1 MWHVYILEAGNR
13 ALYTGITN
21 DLARRFQAHRNGTGA
36 RFTKA
41 FGVKRLVYQEEC
53 VTRSEALKRE
63 AAIKKLPR
71 AQKLKLVYHP

>member
-1 MWHVYILEAGNR
+1 MWHVYMLETGNR

-21 DLARRFQAHRNGTGA
+21 DLARRLAAHRNGTGA

-41 FGVKRLVYQEEC
+41 FGVKRMVYQVEC
-53 VTRSEALKRE
+53 ATRSEALKRE

-71 AQKLKLVYHP
+71 AQKLELVHHP